1 MTLPPITAR
10 RGACTALS
18 LISAVLVLT
27 LPSGDALRAVAGLLL
42 AGPLPAW
49 SIDRLVLAR
58 SRERPSAE
66 VRCSLAVG
74 FTLVAVVG
82 VGLLLAVTP
91 VELKVVPMVIGL
103 LLVIAACDLSS
114 AALPAG
120 SALRHSPR
128 IAAWGLACVAVGLG
142 LGVASFVVARDSAV
156 SASRRQS
163 TAYAYL
169 LGSGT
174 RYQVMLA
181 NPTSATQRFSV
192 AVNRSGVSPMQ
203 LTRVLDA
210 GTQLRVPVATTSG
223 RGRHRAFT
231 VTATVTAGPQRGL
244 MLRLTAPAS
253 G

>member
-1 MTLPPITAR
+1 VTLPPIAAR
-10 RGACTALS
+10 RGSCTALS

-27 LPSGDALRAVAGLLL
+27 LPASDPLRPLAGLLL

-66 VRCSLAVG
+66 VRWSLAVG

-120 SALRHSPR
+120 SALRRNPR

-142 LGVASFVVARDSAV
+142 VAAFVIARDSAV

-169 LGSGT
+169 RGSGT
-174 RYQVMLA
+174 RYQVVLA
-181 NPTSATQRFSV
+181 NPTSAAQRFSV
-192 AVNRSGVSPMQ
+192 AVDRSGVRPVQ

>member
-1 MTLPPITAR
+1 VTLSPIAAR
-10 RGACTALS
+10 RGSCTALS
-18 LISAVLVLT
+18 LISAVLIVT
-27 LPSGDALRAVAGLLL
+27 LPAGDPLRPLAGLLL

-49 SIDRLVLAR
+49 SIDRFVLAR

-82 VGLLLAVTP
+82 VVLLLAVTP
-91 VELKVVPMVIGL
+91 IELKVVPLVIGL
-103 LLVIAACDLSS
+103 LIVIAACDLSS
-114 AALPAG
+114 AALPTG
-120 SALRHSPR
+120 SPVPHNPR
-128 IAAWGLACVAVGLG
+128 IAAWGLACVALG

-156 SASRRQS
+156 STSRKQS

-181 NPTSATQRFSV
+181 NPTSAAQRFSV
-192 AVNRSGVSPMQ
+192 AVYRSGVSPIK

-223 RGRHRAFT
+223 RRRRRAFT

-244 MLRLTAPAS
+244 RLRLTAPAS

>member
-1 MTLPPITAR
+1 VTLSPIAAR
-10 RGACTALS
+10 RGSCTALS
-18 LISAVLVLT
+18 LISAVLVVT
-27 LPSGDALRAVAGLLL
+27 LPAGDPLRPLAGLLL

-49 SIDRLVLAR
+49 SIDRFVLAR

-91 VELKVVPMVIGL
+91 IELKVVPLVIGL
-103 LLVIAACDLSS
+103 LIVIAACDLSS
-114 AALPAG
+114 AALPTG
-120 SALRHSPR
+120 SPVPHNPR
-128 IAAWGLACVAVGLG
+128 IAAWGLACVTVGLG

-156 SASRRQS
+156 SASRRQA

-181 NPTSATQRFSV
+181 NPTSATQRFLV
-192 AVNRSGVSPMQ
+192 AVDRSGVRPVQ

-223 RGRHRAFT
+223 RRRRAFT

-244 MLRLTAPAS
+244 RLRLTAPAS

>member
-1 MTLPPITAR
+1 VTLSPFAAR
-10 RGACTALS
+10 RGSCTALS
-18 LISAVLVLT
+18 LISAVLVVT
-27 LPSGDALRAVAGLLL
+27 LPAGDPLRPLAGLLL

-58 SRERPSAE
+58 SAERPSAE
-66 VRCSLAVG
+66 VRFSLAVG
-74 FTLVAVVG
+74 FALVAVVG

-91 VELKVVPMVIGL
+91 VELKVGPMAIGL

-114 AALPAG
+114 AALPAA
-120 SALRHSPR
+120 SALRPSPR
-128 IAAWGLACVAVGLG
+128 IVAWVLACVAVG

-174 RYQVMLA
+174 RYQVMIA

-192 AVNRSGVSPMQ
+192 AVDRSGVRPVQ
-203 LTRVLDA
+203 LTMVLDA

-223 RGRHRAFT
+223 RARRRAFT

-244 MLRLTAPAS
+244 TLRLTAPAS

>member
-1 MTLPPITAR
+1 MTLPPIAAR
-10 RGACTALS
+10 QGSCTALS
-18 LISAVLVLT
+18 LLSAVLVLT
-27 LPSGDALRAVAGLLL
+27 LPAGDPLRPLAALLL

-66 VRCSLAVG
+66 VRWSLAVG

-120 SALRHSPR
+120 SALRHNPR
-128 IAAWGLACVAVGLG
+128 MAVWGLALVAVGLG
-142 LGVASFVVARDSAV
+142 VAAFVIARDSAV

-169 LGSGT
+169 FGSGT

-192 AVNRSGVSPMQ
+192 AVDRSGVSPMQ

-210 GTQLRVPVATTSG
+210 GTQLRVPVATTSR